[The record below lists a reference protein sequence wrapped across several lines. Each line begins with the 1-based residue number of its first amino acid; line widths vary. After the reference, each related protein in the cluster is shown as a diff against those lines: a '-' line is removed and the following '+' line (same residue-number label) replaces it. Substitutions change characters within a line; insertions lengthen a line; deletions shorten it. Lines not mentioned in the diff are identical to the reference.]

1 MTGEGHIP
9 YDLLWLLHE
18 LNAIKNQGNL
28 RNYCTKQRNKKKFR
42 HPCSIFSHKLQLC
55 FCSKNR
61 LSLSHSDDQYNA
73 YALFIAHIFPHVTGH
88 RQTLNSGQ
96 SAHFSLL

>member
-28 RNYCTKQRNKKKFR
+28 RNYCTKQML
-42 HPCSIFSHKLQLC
+42 HPLNLEISFLKLLTIE
-55 FCSKNR
+55 FSKNW
-61 LSLSHSDDQYNA
+61 SSKDGYFAACEFESVS
-73 YALFIAHIFPHVTGH
+73 F
-88 RQTLNSGQ
+88 
-96 SAHFSLL
+96 